1 MLEKVLNINK
11 TLFSFEHF
19 EEVNPYF
26 KKIINVL
33 KQMNYSEFESEQ
45 FKKFEKELE
54 EILNEKAVVET
65 EQP

>member
-1 MLEKVLNINK
+1 
-11 TLFSFEHF
+11 
-19 EEVNPYF
+19 
-26 KKIINVL
+26 
-33 KQMNYSEFESEQ
+33 MNYSEFESEQ